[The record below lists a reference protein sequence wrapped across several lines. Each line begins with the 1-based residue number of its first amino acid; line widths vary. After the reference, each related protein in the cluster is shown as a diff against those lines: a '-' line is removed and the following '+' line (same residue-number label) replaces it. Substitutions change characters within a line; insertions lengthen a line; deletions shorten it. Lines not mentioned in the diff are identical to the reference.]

1 MEGQLH
7 DGRTARPWSVTIQ
20 VENGRVVARAVED
33 PSVGLDWP
41 LGEVRETLR
50 SDGRYSLSRGDEDA
64 RLIVETEGWRALAG
78 RSHGEIKRRGRGRE
92 WALVGGLVGA
102 GLAVAAVVF
111 IGVPMAAGPLA
122 RHTPPELEARFGV
135 SMEKQLTVP
144 FRPCKA
150 DTEAATLLSDL
161 GERLGKAADAPFPI
175 RVRAIRAP
183 FVNAFALPGG
193 TILVTGRLIEE
204 ARGPDEL
211 AAVLAHE
218 IAHVERRHVMQAAWR
233 AMGAGLLLDAV
244 VGGGSGAGQQL
255 VVLAGGFADH
265 RFSRTL
271 EAEADDRAI
280 QILHAQNI
288 STQGMADFFDRLANR
303 GDDPRLR
310 QAAEWFQT
318 HPDTAGR
325 ADKAK
330 RAIRPGQPA
339 LSDRDW
345 AILDRVCRVV
355 DAPKPKSRNAVR

>member
-7 DGRTARPWSVTIQ
+7 DGRTARPWRVTIAL
-20 VENGRVVARAVED
+20 NGGRLVVRAID
-33 PSVGLDWP
+33 DASVGLDWP
-41 LGEVRETLR
+41 LDQVREILR

-64 RLIVETEGWRALAG
+64 RLIVEAQAWRALAG
-78 RSHGEIKRRGRGRE
+78 RTHAEIRRRGRGRE

-102 GLAVAAVVF
+102 GLTVAAVVF
-111 IGVPMAAGPLA
+111 VGVPLAAGPLA
-122 RHTPPELEARFGV
+122 RHTSPALEARFGA

-144 FRPCKA
+144 FRVCKA
-150 DTEAATLLSDL
+150 DTESAALLSDL
-161 GERLGKAADAPFPI
+161 GQRLGKAANAPFPI
-175 RVRAIRAP
+175 KVRAVRAP

-204 ARGPDEL
+204 ARGSDEL

-233 AMGAGLLLDAV
+233 SMGAGLLLDAV

-280 QILHAQNI
+280 EILRAQNI
-288 STQGMADFFDRLANR
+288 STKGMADFFDRLANR

-318 HPDTAGR
+318 HPDTVGR
-325 ADKAK
+325 AEKAK
-330 RAIRPGQPA
+330 RAIQPGKPA
-339 LSDRDW
+339 MSDRDW
-345 AILDRVCRVV
+345 VVLSRVCEIV
-355 DAPKPKSRNAVR
+355 DAPKPKSRNGVR

>member
-1 MEGQLH
+1 VEGQLH
-7 DGRTARPWSVTIQ
+7 DGRTARPWRVTIALDG
-20 VENGRVVARAVED
+20 GRIVVRAID
-33 PSVGLDWP
+33 DAAVGLDWP
-41 LGEVRETLR
+41 LDQVRETLR
-50 SDGRYSLSRGDEDA
+50 SDGLYSLSRGAEDA
-64 RLIVETEGWRALAG
+64 RLIVEAQAWRALAG
-78 RSHGEIKRRGRGRE
+78 RSHADIRRRGRGRE

-102 GLAVAAVVF
+102 GLTVAAVVF
-111 IGVPMAAGPLA
+111 VGVPLAAGPLA
-122 RHTPPELEARFGV
+122 RHTSPALEARFGA

-144 FRPCKA
+144 FRVCKA
-150 DTEAATLLSDL
+150 DTESAALLSDL
-161 GERLGKAADAPFPI
+161 GQRLGKAANSPFPI
-175 RVRAIRAP
+175 KVRAVRAP

-204 ARGPDEL
+204 ARGSDEL

-233 AMGAGLLLDAV
+233 SMGAGLLLDAV

-280 QILHAQNI
+280 EILRAQNI
-288 STQGMADFFDRLANR
+288 STKGMADFFDRLANR

-318 HPDTAGR
+318 HPDTVGR
-325 ADKAK
+325 AEKAK

-339 LSDRDW
+339 VSDRDW
-345 AILDRVCRVV
+345 AVLDRVCRIV
-355 DAPKPKSRNAVR
+355 DAPKPKSRNGVR